1 MHQKQLIQIFNH
13 PFVVVVITLLS
24 LFSLISLHQRNR
36 SAIQSQQSIEQLEEH
51 LKVLEQNYSDY
62 QAQINKQQ
70 TPLTI
75 EKIMR
80 NELLKQKSDEI
91 ILQIPTANQDSTN
104 LDLLSSTVNTG
115 PLEEWRKLFNF

>member
-24 LFSLISLHQRNR
+24 LFSLISLHQRSR

-115 PLEEWRKLFNF
+115 PLEKWRKLFNF

>member
-24 LFSLISLHQRNR
+24 LFSLISLHQRSR